1 MQFISH
7 YTYFTLHYT
16 TLHYTTIV
24 RVYLLV
30 VSRDLVV
37 LRTVTME
44 LSWNGSIK
52 RISRSNQITMND
64 RSCDTWQA
72 DTQSKY
78 YTARYCDHDDDDDD
92 SKSDTD
98 YGIDS
103 DNVMS

>member
-1 MQFISH
+1 M
-7 YTYFTLHYT
+7 YTSSSSNYPIYVEFDCMPMEEMTLFF
-16 TLHYTTIV
+16 
-24 RVYLLV
+24 
-30 VSRDLVV
+30 
-37 LRTVTME
+37 TME

-52 RISRSNQITMND
+52 RISRSNQITMSD

-72 DTQSKY
+72 GTQSKY
-78 YTARYCDHDDDDDD
+78 YTARYYDHDNDNDNDDDD

>member
-1 MQFISH
+1 
-7 YTYFTLHYT
+7 
-16 TLHYTTIV
+16 
-24 RVYLLV
+24 
-30 VSRDLVV
+30 
-37 LRTVTME
+37 
-44 LSWNGSIK
+44 
-52 RISRSNQITMND
+52 MND

-78 YTARYCDHDDDDDD
+78 YTARYCDHDNNDDDDDDDDDD

>member
-1 MQFISH
+1 MHIAL
-7 YTYFTLHYT
+7 YILYN

-52 RISRSNQITMND
+52 RISRSNQITMSD

-72 DTQSKY
+72 GTQSKY
-78 YTARYCDHDDDDDD
+78 YTARYYDHDNDNDDDDDD

>member
-1 MQFISH
+1 MHIAL
-7 YTYFTLHYT
+7 YILYN

-78 YTARYCDHDDDDDD
+78 YTARYCDHDNNDDDDDDDD

>member
-1 MQFISH
+1 MHIAL
-7 YTYFTLHYT
+7 YILYN

-30 VSRDLVV
+30 VTRDLVV

-52 RISRSNQITMND
+52 RISRSNQITMSD

-78 YTARYCDHDDDDDD
+78 YTARYCDHDNNDDDDDDDD